1 MSIGLTYN
9 GVTETSRN
17 ALKSYNVTLPMSS
30 LAIGVD
36 NIHHDVFLSPKFVQ
50 MARDYLFDMIR
61 QNASNTFLSGIE
73 FRNSKPVDS
82 MAFRKILTE
91 MLQSSLTRA
100 KHQKNIEIDLLFRLA
115 ILKFLA
121 SELQN
126 QFANV
131 MLDGKE
137 YIRKRGEYFER
148 SQQAH
153 VLKARLSEMQS
164 ARRDVIRHIGQLVAQ
179 ILIDIEENV
188 VAKARR
194 ALFGEEF
201 TPYYDILKNRL
212 IFLDG
217 GKDDAYFLEHYVLLG
232 NYSRD
237 PDRFEA
243 MDELFQDFLKQA
255 GVEVPAESDDSGV
268 AGKYRSL
275 LVEAEKVRV
284 EIAALEEERDGLRRR
299 LERGDGLMNKL
310 LSAKDPAEVRAALS
324 DVEKRWKIL
333 QTKLEMLLPQLEG
346 TREQADFVSK
356 DTQGKLGDYLNE
368 PENARRLLDASSGE
382 DWERANRARLL
393 ARLTSK
399 LEEHELIP
407 HILASYEIRPIAGD
421 FCPPVH
427 LQQLRKAVISKEEA
441 GRVEQLLKQVQAK
454 RLSMKPIEELT
465 KRLRR
470 YSREEIQGIVLKFA
484 TDFLRLRRDLRDAEH
499 ATSCMERINLVS
511 AEKVRELSRMNN
523 RLYECLLKEEA
534 RPEHDQ
540 VVSHVIIKADVRG
553 STKMTQDLLAKGLSP
568 ASHFSLNL
576 HEPVKRLLDRY
587 SAKKVF
593 IEGDAIVLAIFET
606 EASRD
611 YARPVAKACAL
622 SKQILA
628 VCNSY
633 NDQAASTHLPALEIG
648 IGVAF
653 QGSAPTYWTD
663 GESRIMISKA
673 LNLSD
678 RLSGCA
684 KLAKR
689 MLSGQKSLFSVF
701 QFLTAMEGASAEE
714 LDEFLVRY
722 NMNGIELNE
731 EGFAK
736 LSEEIS
742 LEAIRTTQDYPWGK
756 QKEEVTL
763 YFGEVPM
770 GESVEVLVLRKGL
783 ARQLQ
788 ADGKIGKKSDHPY
801 YEVCTNPAL
810 YELVAA
816 LKRNQDVGF
825 EATRA

>member
-1 MSIGLTYN
+1 MSNGFLHLGVAGL
-9 GVTETSRN
+9 SRN
-17 ALKSYNVTLPMSS
+17 TLKTHNVTLPMGS
-30 LAIGVD
+30 LSIGVD
-36 NIHHDVFLSPKFVQ
+36 NIRHDVFLSPKFVQ
-50 MARDYLFDMIR
+50 IARDYLFDLIR
-61 QNASNTFLSGIE
+61 QNASNSYLSGIE
-73 FRNSKPVDS
+73 FRSNKPADS
-82 MAFRKILTE
+82 STFRKVLADLLRNALT
-91 MLQSSLTRA
+91 TA
-100 KHQKNIEIDLLFRLA
+100 KHQKNMEIDLLFRLA
-115 ILKFLA
+115 ILKFLT

-131 MLDGKE
+131 ILDGKE

-153 VLKARLSEMQS
+153 VIKARLTEMQS
-164 ARRDVIRHIGQLVAQ
+164 ARRDVLRLIGQTVAQ
-179 ILIDIEENV
+179 IVIDIEENLV
-188 VAKARR
+188 MKARK
-194 ALFGEEF
+194 ALFGEDYAL
-201 TPYYDILKNRL
+201 YYELLKNRL

-217 GKDDAYFLEHYVLLG
+217 GKDDFYFLEHYVLLG
-232 NYSRD
+232 NYARD

-243 MDELFQDFLKQA
+243 VDALFQEFLKEVGIEPPDENATSGA
-255 GVEVPAESDDSGV
+255 GQSFRELS
-268 AGKYRSL
+268 R
-275 LVEAEKVRV
+275 EAEKTRA
-284 EIAALEEERDGLRRR
+284 ELTSFEEQRETLRKK
-299 LERGDGLMNKL
+299 LERGDGLFNKFL
-310 LSAKDPAEVRAALS
+310 NSSSPAELRTTLK
-324 DVEKRWKIL
+324 DVEKRIKEL
-333 QTKLEMLLPQLEG
+333 QARLEQLSPQLEDAKL
-346 TREQADFVSK
+346 QADFLNK
-356 DTQGKLGDYLNE
+356 DTQGKLGDYLND
-368 PENARRLLDASSGE
+368 PENARRLFDPSCSDE
-382 DWERANRARLL
+382 TERAERARLL
-393 ARLTSK
+393 GLLTGR
-399 LEEHELIP
+399 LEEKELTI
-407 HILASYEIRPIAGD
+407 HLLASYEIRAMAGD

-427 LQQLRKAVISKEEA
+427 LQQLKKAVVSKEEA
-441 GRVEQLLKQVQAK
+441 RRVEELLKQVPAK

-465 KRLRR
+465 KRVRR
-470 YSREEIQGIVLKFA
+470 YSREETQGMVLKFA
-484 TDFLRLRRDLRDAEH
+484 GDFMRLRRDLHDAEH
-499 ATSCMERINLVS
+499 LASCMERINLVTT
-511 AEKVRELSRMNN
+511 EKTRELSRMNN
-523 RLYECLLKEEA
+523 RLYECLLREEA

-553 STKMTQDLLAKGLSP
+553 STKMTQDLLTKGLSP

-606 EASRD
+606 EASRA
-611 YARPVAKACAL
+611 YARPVARACAL

-633 NDQAASTHLPALEIG
+633 NDQAVSSQLPPLELG

-678 RLSGCA
+678 RLSGCT

-689 MLSGQKSLFSVF
+689 MLRGQKTLFSIF
-701 QFLTAMEGASAEE
+701 HFLTAMEGASAEE

-731 EGFAK
+731 EGFEK

-742 LEAIRTTQDYPWGK
+742 LEPLHTALEYPWS
-756 QKEEVTL
+756 KEEVVL
-763 YFGEVPM
+763 YYGEVPM
-770 GESVEVLVLRKGL
+770 GESVETLVLRKGL

-788 ADGKIGKKSDHPY
+788 PDGKIGKPSEHNY
-801 YEVCTNPAL
+801 YEVCTNPTL

-816 LKRNQDVGF
+816 LKRNQTAGF